1 MEVWNKRGTVPAS
14 RYGRP
19 QSNNQNKRL
28 HLADAAAPDR
38 SPDLDHGVVNLL
50 VGQPRVVASLTQE
63 TETYANESREETENR
78 KQAPATRWR
87 ENEIERLACGYQP
100 SRRQFR
106 GGRASCCRGT
116 SRRTNCTEGAHH
128 AHGHVTGPADLKIR
142 DNNYQRIDAAD

>member
-50 VGQPRVVASLTQE
+50 VGQPRVVASLPVDDFAAAEHLVAGALLDGQTAQRGRITRTSTSPADWRYARVIVRESTQPTDAGGERDPEFQVE
-63 TETYANESREETENR
+63 TRHCGPR
-78 KQAPATRWR
+78 G
-87 ENEIERLACGYQP
+87 EIIDLSARDAHAER
-100 SRRQFR
+100 RR
-106 GGRASCCRGT
+106 GG
-116 SRRTNCTEGAHH
+116 
-128 AHGHVTGPADLKIR
+128 
-142 DNNYQRIDAAD
+142 